1 MYDIFLWKDLMFEE
15 LLIAKCC
22 NFFTKPF
29 PTKKIEDNLLV
40 SFVTHIRS
48 ASSGIKL
55 LGGV

>member
-29 PTKKIEDNLLV
+29 PTKKILKTIYL
-40 SFVTHIRS
+40 
-48 ASSGIKL
+48 
-55 LGGV
+55 